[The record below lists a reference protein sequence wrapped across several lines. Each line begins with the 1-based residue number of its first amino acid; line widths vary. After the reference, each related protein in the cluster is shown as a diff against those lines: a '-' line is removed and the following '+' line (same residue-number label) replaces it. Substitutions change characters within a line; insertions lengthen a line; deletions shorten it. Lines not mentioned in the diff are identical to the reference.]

1 MEAIFMVVGAAALY
15 LLVLPLFGLLVGIMV
30 RILLPYG
37 AGVLALYMLACYS
50 CNIGQV
56 LLFTTGASVLWVAI
70 VLRSRSKLQKVQ
82 GRLGWYEG
90 HYSSALNVL
99 TLSMYPR

>member
-1 MEAIFMVVGAAALY
+1 MEAVIMVVGAAVLY
-15 LLVLPLFGLLVGIMV
+15 LLVLPLFGLLVGMMV

-37 AGVLALYMLACYS
+37 AGVLAFYVLACYS
-50 CNIGQV
+50 CDIGQV
-56 LLFTTGASVLWVAI
+56 LLYTAGASILWVAI

-99 TLSMYPR
+99 TLSRFPR